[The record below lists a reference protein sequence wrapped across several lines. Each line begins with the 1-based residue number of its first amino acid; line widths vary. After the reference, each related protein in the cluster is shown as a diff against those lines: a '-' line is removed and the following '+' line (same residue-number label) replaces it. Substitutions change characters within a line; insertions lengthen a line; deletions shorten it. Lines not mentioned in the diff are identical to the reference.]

1 MSAVTEQSTTVPRKL
16 ALGEAGAR
24 LAGPWLPAIVGDV
37 NDAQVKLAR
46 FEGAFDWHSHERED
60 EGFLVLRGRIAL
72 DFRDGTVELGP
83 SDFLVVP
90 RGVEHRPR
98 SVTPDALVLMVE
110 PSTTLNT
117 GTSVTE
123 RTVTHLE
130 RL

>member
-1 MSAVTEQSTTVPRKL
+1 MTEQRTGLPRKL
-16 ALGEAGAR
+16 TLTDTDAR
-24 LAGPWLPAIVGDV
+24 LAGPWKPAIVGEV

-46 FEGAFDWHSHERED
+46 FEGAFDWHHHERED

-117 GTSVTE
+117 GTSVSE

>member
-1 MSAVTEQSTTVPRKL
+1 MPPRKL
-16 ALGEAGAR
+16 ALGDAGRR
-24 LAGPWLPAIVGDV
+24 LAGPWLPVIVGDV

-46 FEGAFDWHSHERED
+46 FEGSFDWHHHERED
-60 EGFLVLRGRIAL
+60 EGFLVLGGRIAL

-98 SVTPDALVLMVE
+98 AVTRDALVLMVE
-110 PSTTLNT
+110 PGTTLNT
-117 GTSVTE
+117 GATVTA
-123 RTVTHLE
+123 RTVAHLE